1 MTTKKYTIMILPD
14 ETTRVRKYRLPR
26 MLVRG
31 ALIVLALLVVGLG
44 YLVTDYVGVKKMVTE
59 LETLR
64 MEARQQRQ
72 QLVTFAKSIDD
83 LQGEMGRLRQFDM
96 KLRVMADL
104 DGVVYPEQVM
114 GIGGENP
121 EPFNPLEAE
130 LSFQDQTM
138 INSMSGGLERLQTEA
153 SIQER
158 SFQELVEYLED
169 QKSLLSSTPSIWPV
183 KGWLTS
189 TFGYRTSPF
198 TGRRELHKGL
208 DIATRSNTPIIA
220 PADGLVVFAGREG
233 GFGNMI
239 VVDHGYGITTRYG
252 HCSSLDVKLGDK
264 VKRGG
269 IIARVGS
276 TGRSTGPHL
285 HYEVAVNGVSIN
297 PYRYILNYA
306 ELR

>member
-1 MTTKKYTIMILPD
+1 MILPD
-14 ETTRVRKYRLPR
+14 ETTRVRKYRVPR
-26 MLVRG
+26 TVVKGLLV
-31 ALIVLALLVVGLG
+31 ILALLILGLG
-44 YLVTDYVGVKKMVTE
+44 YLVTDYFGIKKMVAE
-59 LETLR
+59 LDRLR
-64 MEARQQRQ
+64 LEARQQQQ

-83 LQGEMGRLRQFDM
+83 LQGEMTRLRQFDM

-104 DGVVYPEQVM
+104 DGVVYPEQLM

-130 LSFQDQTM
+130 LSFQDQT
-138 INSMSGGLERLQTEA
+138 IITSMTQGLDRLKTEA

-169 QKSLLSSTPSIWPV
+169 QKSLLASTPSIWPV

-198 TGRRELHKGL
+198 TGRREMHKGL
-208 DIATRSNTPIIA
+208 DVATRNGTPIIA

-239 VVDHGYGITTRYG
+239 LVDHGYGIITKYG
-252 HCSSLDVKLGDK
+252 HCSAIDVKQGQK
-264 VKRGG
+264 VKRGDV
-269 IIARVGS
+269 IARVGN

-285 HYEVAVNGVSIN
+285 HYEVAVNGVSVN
-297 PYRYILNYA
+297 PTRYILN
-306 ELR
+306 

>member
-1 MTTKKYTIMILPD
+1 MTTKKFTIMILPD
-14 ETTRVRKYRLPR
+14 ETTRVRKYRLPK
-26 MLVRG
+26 MVVRG
-31 ALIVLALLVVGLG
+31 GLAVLALLVVGLG
-44 YLVTDYVGVKKMVTE
+44 YLVTDYIGVKKMVTE
-59 LETLR
+59 LERLR

-83 LQGEMGRLRQFDM
+83 FQVEMGRLRQFDM

-104 DGVVYPEQVM
+104 DGVVYPEQIM

-121 EPFNPLEAE
+121 DPFNPLEAE

-138 INSMSGGLERLQTEA
+138 INSMSKGLDKLQTEV

-208 DIATRSNTPIIA
+208 DIATRSNTPIIS

-239 VVDHGYGITTRYG
+239 IVDHGYGIMTRYG
-252 HCSSLDVKLGDK
+252 HCSSLEAKLGDK
-264 VKRGG
+264 VKRGDVV
-269 IIARVGS
+269 ARVGS

-285 HYEVAVNGVSIN
+285 HYEVAVNGVAIN
-297 PYRYILNYA
+297 PNRYILN
-306 ELR
+306 

>member
-1 MTTKKYTIMILPD
+1 VTTKKYTIMILPD

-26 MLVRG
+26 MVVRG
-31 ALIVLALLVVGLG
+31 GLILTALFVVGLG
-44 YLVTDYVGVKKMVTE
+44 YLVTDYVGVKRTVTE
-59 LETLR
+59 LERLR

-83 LQGEMGRLRQFDM
+83 IQGEMGRLRQFDM

-104 DGVVYPEQVM
+104 DGVVYPEQIM

-121 EPFNPLEAE
+121 DPFNPLEAE

-138 INSMSGGLERLQTEA
+138 INSMSKGLDRLHTEV

-233 GFGNMI
+233 GFGNMLI
-239 VVDHGYGITTRYG
+239 VDHGYGIMTRYA
-252 HCSSLDVKLGDK
+252 HCSTLEAKLGDK
-264 VKRGG
+264 IKRGD
-269 IIARVGS
+269 IVAKVGS

-285 HYEVAVNGVSIN
+285 HYEVAVNGVAVN
-297 PYRYILNYA
+297 PNRYILN
-306 ELR
+306 

>member
-1 MTTKKYTIMILPD
+1 MILPD

-26 MLVRG
+26 MVVRG
-31 ALIVLALLVVGLG
+31 GLILTALFIVGLG
-44 YLVTDYVGVKKMVTE
+44 YLITDYVGVKKTVTE
-59 LETLR
+59 LERLR

-83 LQGEMGRLRQFDM
+83 IQGEMGRLRQFDM

-104 DGVVYPEQVM
+104 DGVVYPEQIM

-121 EPFNPLEAE
+121 DPFNPLEAE

-138 INSMSGGLERLQTEA
+138 INSMSKGLDRLHTEA

-233 GFGNMI
+233 GFGNMLI
-239 VVDHGYGITTRYG
+239 VDHGYGIMTRYA
-252 HCSSLDVKLGDK
+252 HCSSLEAKLGDK
-264 VKRGG
+264 IKRGD
-269 IIARVGS
+269 IVAKVGS

-285 HYEVAVNGVSIN
+285 HYEVAVNGVSVN
-297 PYRYILNYA
+297 PNRYILN
-306 ELR
+306 

>member
-1 MTTKKYTIMILPD
+1 MILPD

-26 MLVRG
+26 MVVRG
-31 ALIVLALLVVGLG
+31 GLILTALFIVGLG
-44 YLVTDYVGVKKMVTE
+44 YLITDYVGVKKTVTE
-59 LETLR
+59 LERLR

-83 LQGEMGRLRQFDM
+83 IQGEMGRLRQFDM

-104 DGVVYPEQVM
+104 DGVVYPEQIM
-114 GIGGENP
+114 GIGGENTD
-121 EPFNPLEAE
+121 PFNPLEAE
-130 LSFQDQTM
+130 LSFQEQTM
-138 INSMSGGLERLQTEA
+138 INSMSKGLDKLHTEV

-208 DIATRSNTPIIA
+208 DIATRSSTPIIA

-233 GFGNMI
+233 GFGNMLI
-239 VVDHGYGITTRYG
+239 VDHGYGIMTRYA
-252 HCSSLDVKLGDK
+252 HCSSLEAKLGDK
-264 VKRGG
+264 IKRGD
-269 IIARVGS
+269 IVAKVGS

-285 HYEVAVNGVSIN
+285 HYEVAVNGVSVN
-297 PYRYILNYA
+297 PNRYILN
-306 ELR
+306 

>member
-1 MTTKKYTIMILPD
+1 MILPD
-14 ETTRVRKYRLPR
+14 ETTRVRKYRVPR
-26 MLVRG
+26 NMVRG
-31 ALIVLALLVVGLG
+31 ILVVLSVFILGLG
-44 YLVTDYVGVKKMVTE
+44 YLVTDYYGVKRMVAE
-59 LETLR
+59 LDKLR
-64 MEARQQRQ
+64 LEARQQQQ
-72 QLVTFAKSIDD
+72 QLVTFAKSFDD
-83 LQGEMGRLRQFDM
+83 LQGEMTRLRQFDM

-121 EPFNPLEAE
+121 EPFNPLEGE
-130 LSFQDQTM
+130 LSFQDQT
-138 INSMSGGLERLQTEA
+138 IISSMNKSLGRLKTEV

-189 TFGYRTSPF
+189 TFGYRSSPF
-198 TGRRELHKGL
+198 TGRREMHKGL

-239 VVDHGYGITTRYG
+239 IIDHGYGITTRYG
-252 HCSSLDVKLGDK
+252 HCSSLEGKLGQK
-264 VKRGG
+264 VKRGD

-276 TGRSTGPHL
+276 TGRSTGPHV
-285 HYEVAVNGVSIN
+285 HYEVAVNGVSVN
-297 PYRYILNYA
+297 PARYILN
-306 ELR
+306 